1 MYRKKMELNELVVRV
16 CVCVCAYDMCEAMSC
31 LFFLFPGVCAH
42 NMSCLCACVFL
53 ELEPSPGACALRAH
67 FPGVPH
73 FQLICC
79 SLWLLIC
86 LRGACWV
93 GGLGMWARWQL
104 QRRCSLEQN
113 AEGHRAKSHFPIITL
128 NSSRPQHSTKV
139 TFCSRDNSSY
149 LINRLVYHLAGQ
161 YIVFISLLWYETVY
175 RVLNYGYC

>member
-1 MYRKKMELNELVVRV
+1 MYRKKMELNELLVRAWV
-16 CVCVCAYDMCEAMSC
+16 CVLMTCVKQCPV
-31 LFFLFPGVCAH
+31 FLSVSWGVCTQH
-42 NMSCLCACVFL
+42 VLFVCVFF

-93 GGLGMWARWQL
+93 GGLGMWAQWQL
-104 QRRCSLEQN
+104 QRRCSLKQN

-128 NSSRPQHSTKV
+128 NSRRLQHSTEV
-139 TFCSRDNSSY
+139 TFCSKATTIIWSID
-149 LINRLVYHLAGQ
+149 
-161 YIVFISLLWYETVY
+161 
-175 RVLNYGYC
+175 